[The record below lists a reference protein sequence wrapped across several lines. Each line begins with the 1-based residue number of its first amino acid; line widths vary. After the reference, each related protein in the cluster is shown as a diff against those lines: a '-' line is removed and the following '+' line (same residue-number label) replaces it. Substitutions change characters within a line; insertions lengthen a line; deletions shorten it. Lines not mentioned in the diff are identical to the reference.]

1 MQHWIEPMDEMKI
14 KTLWLRGLI
23 KRIVNKTL
31 KKKYGIDLNLD
42 IRELEV
48 ISNLQDQTVTL
59 STSID
64 ISIPTSDINKII
76 SQPETMLIASVIISQ
91 LIIYNTTKL
100 GKRLCAE
107 WIGLLLKAVA
117 ILQPLAPE
125 PLVDYFSRE

>member
-31 KKKYGIDLNLD
+31 KKKYGIDLKLD
-42 IRELEV
+42 IHELEV

-64 ISIPTSDINKII
+64 ISIPTADINKII
-76 SQPETMLIASVIISQ
+76 SQMEDK
-91 LIIYNTTKL
+91 NN
-100 GKRLCAE
+100 
-107 WIGLLLKAVA
+107 
-117 ILQPLAPE
+117 
-125 PLVDYFSRE
+125 D

>member
-31 KKKYGIDLNLD
+31 KKKYGIDLKLD
-42 IRELEV
+42 IHELEV

-76 SQPETMLIASVIISQ
+76 SQMEDK
-91 LIIYNTTKL
+91 NN
-100 GKRLCAE
+100 
-107 WIGLLLKAVA
+107 
-117 ILQPLAPE
+117 
-125 PLVDYFSRE
+125 D

>member
-31 KKKYGIDLNLD
+31 KKKYEIDLNLD
-42 IRELEV
+42 IHELEV

-76 SQPETMLIASVIISQ
+76 SQIMEDK
-91 LIIYNTTKL
+91 N
-100 GKRLCAE
+100 
-107 WIGLLLKAVA
+107 
-117 ILQPLAPE
+117 
-125 PLVDYFSRE
+125 D

>member
-76 SQPETMLIASVIISQ
+76 SQMEDK
-91 LIIYNTTKL
+91 NN
-100 GKRLCAE
+100 
-107 WIGLLLKAVA
+107 
-117 ILQPLAPE
+117 
-125 PLVDYFSRE
+125 D

>member
-31 KKKYGIDLNLD
+31 KKKYGIDLKLD
-42 IRELEV
+42 IHELEV

-64 ISIPTSDINKII
+64 ISIPTAYINKII
-76 SQPETMLIASVIISQ
+76 
-91 LIIYNTTKL
+91 
-100 GKRLCAE
+100 
-107 WIGLLLKAVA
+107 
-117 ILQPLAPE
+117 
-125 PLVDYFSRE
+125 

>member
-42 IRELEV
+42 IHELEV

-76 SQPETMLIASVIISQ
+76 SQIMEDK
-91 LIIYNTTKL
+91 N
-100 GKRLCAE
+100 
-107 WIGLLLKAVA
+107 
-117 ILQPLAPE
+117 
-125 PLVDYFSRE
+125 D

>member
-42 IRELEV
+42 IHELEV

-64 ISIPTSDINKII
+64 ISIPASDINKII
-76 SQPETMLIASVIISQ
+76 SQMEDK
-91 LIIYNTTKL
+91 NN
-100 GKRLCAE
+100 
-107 WIGLLLKAVA
+107 
-117 ILQPLAPE
+117 
-125 PLVDYFSRE
+125 D

>member
-42 IRELEV
+42 IHELEV

-59 STSID
+59 STSIN

-76 SQPETMLIASVIISQ
+76 SQIMEDK
-91 LIIYNTTKL
+91 N
-100 GKRLCAE
+100 
-107 WIGLLLKAVA
+107 
-117 ILQPLAPE
+117 
-125 PLVDYFSRE
+125 D

>member
-1 MQHWIEPMDEMKI
+1 MDEMKI

-42 IRELEV
+42 IHDLEV

-76 SQPETMLIASVIISQ
+76 SQMEDK
-91 LIIYNTTKL
+91 NN
-100 GKRLCAE
+100 
-107 WIGLLLKAVA
+107 
-117 ILQPLAPE
+117 
-125 PLVDYFSRE
+125 D

>member
-1 MQHWIEPMDEMKI
+1 MQHRIEPIDEMKI

-76 SQPETMLIASVIISQ
+76 SQMEDK
-91 LIIYNTTKL
+91 NN
-100 GKRLCAE
+100 
-107 WIGLLLKAVA
+107 
-117 ILQPLAPE
+117 
-125 PLVDYFSRE
+125 D

>member
-31 KKKYGIDLNLD
+31 KKKYEIDLNLD
-42 IRELEV
+42 IHELEV

-64 ISIPTSDINKII
+64 ISIPASDINKII
-76 SQPETMLIASVIISQ
+76 SQMEDK
-91 LIIYNTTKL
+91 NN
-100 GKRLCAE
+100 
-107 WIGLLLKAVA
+107 
-117 ILQPLAPE
+117 
-125 PLVDYFSRE
+125 D

>member
-1 MQHWIEPMDEMKI
+1 MNDAMDIMRI
-14 KTLWLRGLI
+14 KSFWLRGLI
-23 KRIVNKTL
+23 KRIANKTL

-42 IRELEV
+42 IRDLEIPSNV
-48 ISNLQDQTVTL
+48 IDKTVNL

-125 PLVDYFSRE
+125 PLVGYFSRE

>member
-42 IRELEV
+42 IHDLEV

-76 SQPETMLIASVIISQ
+76 SQMEDK
-91 LIIYNTTKL
+91 NN
-100 GKRLCAE
+100 
-107 WIGLLLKAVA
+107 
-117 ILQPLAPE
+117 
-125 PLVDYFSRE
+125 D